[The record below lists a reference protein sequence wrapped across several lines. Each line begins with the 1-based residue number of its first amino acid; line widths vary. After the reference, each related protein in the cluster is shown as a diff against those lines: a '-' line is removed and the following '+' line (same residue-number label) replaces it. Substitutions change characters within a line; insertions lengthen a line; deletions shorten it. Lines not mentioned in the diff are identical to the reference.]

1 MSNGT
6 DTHTM
11 DDICKIKCHLI
22 EFIEEYLLQED
33 LSDIDTDEAGKII
46 DMIKD
51 LAATERYHAQ
61 TCYYRTVVDAMHEN
75 SEEAM
80 SYISEYSE
88 APHKSITDPI
98 ETVKVIWTDAD
109 PALRTKIKQELTA
122 LLAEA

>member
-1 MSNGT
+1 MSNET
-6 DTHTM
+6 DTHAM

-33 LSDIDTDEAGKII
+33 LSNIDTDETGKII

-61 TCYYRTVVDAMHEN
+61 TCYYYTVVDAMHEN

-80 SYISEYSE
+80 GYISKYNK
-88 APHKSITDPI
+88 APGKSITDPI
-98 ETVKVIWTDAD
+98 ETVKLIWTDAD
-109 PALRTKIKQELTA
+109 PTLRTKMKQELTA